1 MSTQGF
7 HEFFIMNNYPK
18 QILWTS
24 ESKCHVYKYRLAM
37 EVNVNMNVFFSFWKG
52 RDWDSRIIR
61 MNYLQLLFLLSILLI
76 QTNFMMQIL
85 GVAW

>member
-1 MSTQGF
+1 
-7 HEFFIMNNYPK
+7 
-18 QILWTS
+18 
-24 ESKCHVYKYRLAM
+24 M

-52 RDWDSRIIR
+52 RDWDSTIIR
-61 MNYLQLLFLLSILLI
+61 LNYLQLLFLLSILLI

>member
-1 MSTQGF
+1 
-7 HEFFIMNNYPK
+7 
-18 QILWTS
+18 
-24 ESKCHVYKYRLAM
+24 M

>member
-1 MSTQGF
+1 
-7 HEFFIMNNYPK
+7 
-18 QILWTS
+18 
-24 ESKCHVYKYRLAM
+24 M

-61 MNYLQLLFLLSILLI
+61 MNYLQLLILLSILLI

-85 GVAW
+85 GVAWWGAKSWQVNNWCLCCIW

>member
-1 MSTQGF
+1 
-7 HEFFIMNNYPK
+7 
-18 QILWTS
+18 
-24 ESKCHVYKYRLAM
+24 M

-61 MNYLQLLFLLSILLI
+61 LNYLQLLFLLSILLI

-85 GVAW
+85 GVAWWGTKSWQVNNSCLCCIW